1 MKSFLRMFGSGL
13 KRLGLITPV
22 AVAVLFAASLAA
34 QDVQLPLKTIEVKHF
49 TWVEGSEFSQEFIDA
64 YYEGLRL
71 ELAKPKAK
79 VAEKV
84 VDEGAIVPE
93 ADAANSVVVEGK
105 FLERKKSSFVSYVK
119 PEINLYRTS
128 DHKLIVTIT
137 PKVPYKPSP
146 FNKDTN
152 VGKAT
157 GQRTVYEI
165 KRALQSK

>member
-1 MKSFLRMFGSGL
+1 MKSSLRILCSGL
-13 KRLGLITPV
+13 AASL

-34 QDVQLPLKTIEVKHF
+34 QDVQLPLKTIQVKHF
-49 TWVEGSEFSQEFIDA
+49 TWAEGSGFSQEFSDA

-71 ELAKPKAK
+71 QLPKVK
-79 VAEKV
+79 VAGQI
-84 VDEGAIVPE
+84 VDEGATVPE
-93 ADAANSVVVEGK
+93 ADAANSVIVEGK
-105 FLERKKSSFVSYVK
+105 FLERKKGGMVSYVI
-119 PEINLYRTS
+119 PEISLYRAS

-157 GQRTVYEI
+157 GQRTAFEI
-165 KRALQSK
+165 KKALTSK